1 MTYTQEMNLT
11 SSSGYCMP
19 FEERDRDVQ
28 LTLGYGKQQHP
39 KTGEEF
45 FHHGIDFNT
54 NNYFLAAVADGI
66 VSGIGIDRKKYGLYE
81 TIKYGK
87 YEVTYSHL
95 SNVFVQFGQKVK
107 AGLAVGV
114 SSDML
119 HMEVKFNGEEID
131 PMEFITMLYSNVKT
145 WSEKGKPRPE
155 FVAIDMDVPNDY
167 DSDKDEIESLMM
179 RFFANYMS
187 DLSGGMYT
195 SPGRTE
201 QSLRHI
207 FSTASLKDYFY
218 ESMPSMTNPL
228 GLGHKSIPLIA
239 KVQNLLIGDF
249 LNYMALRHQI
259 FLSSMT
265 SLEKKKLKPKPLP
278 KELL

>member
-28 LTLGYGKQQHP
+28 LTVGYGKQNHP

-114 SSDML
+114 S
-119 HMEVKFNGEEID
+119 
-131 PMEFITMLYSNVKT
+131 
-145 WSEKGKPRPE
+145 
-155 FVAIDMDVPNDY
+155 
-167 DSDKDEIESLMM
+167 
-179 RFFANYMS
+179 
-187 DLSGGMYT
+187 
-195 SPGRTE
+195 
-201 QSLRHI
+201 
-207 FSTASLKDYFY
+207 
-218 ESMPSMTNPL
+218 
-228 GLGHKSIPLIA
+228 
-239 KVQNLLIGDF
+239 
-249 LNYMALRHQI
+249 
-259 FLSSMT
+259 
-265 SLEKKKLKPKPLP
+265 
-278 KELL
+278 